1 MKRQTHLFFS
11 VLMILLI
18 ACKEKSTDKTITVIP
33 EFRKDGQLWLIDN
46 EKGDT
51 LQTLEIEIANDD
63 FEVQTGLMYRPSMAE
78 NRGMLFVFKQASDHA
93 FYMKNT
99 LIPLDIIFI
108 DSDKRIV
115 NIHKNAH
122 PLDESSLPSDGP
134 VQYVLEINGGLSDLW
149 QLKPGDKISWE

>member
-1 MKRQTHLFFS
+1 MKWFGLILIVFS
-11 VLMILLI
+11 LLS
-18 ACKEKSTDKTITVIP
+18 CKETAEKQNLQTKP
-33 EFRKDGQLWLIDN
+33 EFRKDGQLWLIDR

-51 LQTLEIEIANDD
+51 LQTIEIEIADDD
-63 FEVQTGLMYRPSMAE
+63 FEVQTGLMYRSSMAD
-78 NRGMLFVFKQASDHA
+78 NRGMLFIFKQASAHA

-108 DSDKRIV
+108 DSNKRIV

-134 VQYVLEINGGLSDLW
+134 VQYVLEINGGLSDRW
-149 QLKPGDKISWE
+149 QLKSGDKISWE